1 MRFLIDAMLPREF
14 AIILKN
20 HGHEARHVKR
30 IKLSTNIDDAI
41 WEAACAN
48 KEIVI
53 SKDRDFVQLAKSDVR
68 TRFVWYRLRNET
80 FDQLVSSFVQ
90 RLPQILLR
98 LQSEDQIVEIT

>member
-53 SKDRDFVQLAKSDVR
+53 SKDKDFLQLAKSDRR
-68 TRFVWYRLRNET
+68 TRLVWYRLRNET
-80 FDQLVSSFVQ
+80 YDQLIGSFVQ
-90 RLPQILLR
+90 RLPQILLC
-98 LQSEDQIVEIT
+98 LESEDQIVEIT